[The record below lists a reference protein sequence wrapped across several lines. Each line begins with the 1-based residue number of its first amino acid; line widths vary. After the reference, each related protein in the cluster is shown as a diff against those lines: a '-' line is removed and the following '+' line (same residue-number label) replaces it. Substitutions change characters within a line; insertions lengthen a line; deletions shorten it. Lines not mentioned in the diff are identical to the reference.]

1 MIGKR
6 LRDLRLNRGLTQQEL
21 GEAIGGDKQQIS
33 RIERGAM
40 PTLEVVKKLAEYLE
54 VSTDYLLDLVDEP
67 HARLKPT
74 DLSPDERKFVDAI
87 RGKSFQ
93 KVVELLAAFMAD
105 SGVNGGAA

>member
-6 LRDLRLNRGLTQQEL
+6 LRDLRLDRSLTQQEL
-21 GEAIGGDKQQIS
+21 GEAIGGDKNQIS

-40 PTLEVVKKLAEYLE
+40 PTLEVVKALAKYLQ
-54 VSTDYLLDLVDEP
+54 VSVDYLLGLVGEP
-67 HARLKPT
+67 QETLKPT
-74 DLSPDERKFVDAI
+74 DLSADERKFVDAI

-93 KVVELLAAFMAD
+93 KVLELLAAFMAE